1 MAIIYSE
8 HLKNRI
14 KQRGFPDHYPK
25 EIYDEPKFKFRD
37 ILENNFI
44 AIKKMLYGG
53 KMKEIMICYT
63 KKGQDVKIISIHP
76 IRNNQIQNRIKNKRW
91 IKI

>member
-25 EIYDEPKFKFRD
+25 EIYDEP
-37 ILENNFI
+37 
-44 AIKKMLYGG
+44 
-53 KMKEIMICYT
+53 T
-63 KKGQDVKIISIHP
+63 
-76 IRNNQIQNRIKNKRW
+76 RNNQIQNRIKNKRW